1 MIPLWCLIS
10 GEQPCF
16 RKPKTKKKKKNRVT
30 LGANQIRNRSDV
42 HETTTMDGKRVK
54 DPKGWHGTF
63 AYKDNVQMDREFHV
77 ASHGYTDGKENFT
90 LTESTH
96 TPEKS
101 DSTPRGGKKSGKV
114 VWPVGKLEEYVNSP
128 IAYSHLPEQNEE

>member
-1 MIPLWCLIS
+1 MGS
-10 GEQPCF
+10 
-16 RKPKTKKKKKNRVT
+16 
-30 LGANQIRNRSDV
+30 NQIWNRSDV
-42 HETTTMDGKRVK
+42 HETTTTDGKRVK

-96 TPEKS
+96 APEKS

-114 VWPVGKLEEYVNSP
+114 VWPVKGKLEEYVNSP